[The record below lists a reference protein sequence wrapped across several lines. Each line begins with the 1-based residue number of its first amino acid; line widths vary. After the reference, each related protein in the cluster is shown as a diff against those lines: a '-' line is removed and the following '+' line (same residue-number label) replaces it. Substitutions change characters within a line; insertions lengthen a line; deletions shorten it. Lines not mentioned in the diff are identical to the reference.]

1 MIKCQKK
8 KTLVAGGLPDEYYIS
23 HRLFDE
29 IKLTNLKR
37 KCQKFVA
44 VELAYL
50 IDLIFNEK

>member
-1 MIKCQKK
+1 MPK
-8 KTLVAGGLPDEYYIS
+8 KTLVAWGLPDEYHIS
-23 HRLFDE
+23 YRLFDE

>member
-1 MIKCQKK
+1 MPKK
-8 KTLVAGGLPDEYYIS
+8 ETLVAGGLPDEYHIS
-23 HRLFDE
+23 YRLFDE

-50 IDLIFNEK
+50 IDLILNEK